1 MSNQTK
7 IWTGVGQSYVTQDNS
22 IDVDRASSERY
33 QLSIGESGESGESGN
48 SNSGYESG
56 ESGNSNSGYES
67 GDDSRYNIGSSNS
80 GYESGNDSRYNIISS
95 SNSGYESGDDS
106 RYESSNNDDVYQN
119 GNSNSGYISSSSN
132 DGYQNR
138 SSNDGYQNGYQTGT
152 SGSVSNYGYE
162 SDGHFYENEIKG
174 TDSDDNLTGILGNN
188 IALKG
193 SKGNDILT
201 GSNGNDKLEGG
212 KGFDTLSGGAAND
225 ILDGGKGKDILT
237 GGMGL
242 DLFEL
247 EGRGA
252 ANTLDLTDIITD
264 FQKGADLLK
273 LKDGLGISNINITQG
288 NGIYAGDTLIQL
300 ANTGQYLAVLKGV
313 NAGNINA
320 TDFTFS

>member
-22 IDVDRASSERY
+22 IDVDRVSSERY
-33 QLSIGESGESGESGN
+33 QLSIGESGESGESG
-48 SNSGYESG
+48 
-56 ESGNSNSGYES
+56 
-67 GDDSRYNIGSSNS
+67 
-80 GYESGNDSRYNIISS
+80 
-95 SNSGYESGDDS
+95 DDS
-106 RYESSNNDDVYQN
+106 RYENGNGYSEYQNGNGYSEYQNGNGYSEYRNGNGYSEYQN

-132 DGYQNR
+132 DGYQ
-138 SSNDGYQNGYQTGT
+138 SGYQNGT
-152 SGSVSNYGYE
+152 SASVSNYGYE
-162 SDGHFYENEIKG
+162 SGGYFYENEIKG

-212 KGFDTLSGGAAND
+212 KGFDTLSGGAGND

-252 ANTLDLTDIITD
+252 ANTLDLADIITD
-264 FQKGADLLK
+264 FQKGADILK
-273 LKDGLGISNINITQG
+273 LKDGLGFANINITQG
-288 NGIYAGDTLIQL
+288 TGIYASDTLLQI
-300 ANTGQYLAVLKGV
+300 AGTGQYLAVLKGV
-313 NAGNINA
+313 NAGNLNA

>member
-22 IDVDRASSERY
+22 IDIDPVSSERY
-33 QLSIGESGESGESGN
+33 QLSIGESGESGDDSR
-48 SNSGYESG
+48 YESG
-56 ESGNSNSGYES
+56 DDSRYESSNNSNSGYES
-67 GDDSRYNIGSSNS
+67 GDDSRYESSN
-80 GYESGNDSRYNIISS
+80 N

-152 SGSVSNYGYE
+152 SGSVSNSGYE
-162 SDGHFYENEIKG
+162 SGGYFYENEIKG

-193 SKGNDILT
+193 SKGNDVLT

-212 KGFDTLSGGAAND
+212 KGFDTLSGGAGND

-247 EGRGA
+247 EGRSA
-252 ANTLDLTDIITD
+252 ANILDLADIITD
-264 FQKGADLLK
+264 FQKGADILK
-273 LKDGLGISNINITQG
+273 LKDGLGFSNINITQG
-288 NGIYAGDTLIQL
+288 TGIYASDTLLQI
-300 ANTGQYLAVLKGV
+300 AGTGQYLVVLKGV
-313 NAGNINA
+313 NAGNLNA

>member
-22 IDVDRASSERY
+22 IDVDRTSSERY
-33 QLSIGESGESGESGN
+33 QLSIGESG
-48 SNSGYESG
+48 ESG

-80 GYESGNDSRYNIISS
+80 GYESG
-95 SNSGYESGDDS
+95 DDS
-106 RYESSNNDDVYQN
+106 RYENGNGYSEYQNGNGYSEYRN

-132 DGYQNR
+132 DGYQ
-138 SSNDGYQNGYQTGT
+138 SGYQNGT

-162 SDGHFYENEIKG
+162 SGGYFYENEIKG

-212 KGFDTLSGGAAND
+212 KGFDTLSGGAGND

-252 ANTLDLTDIITD
+252 ANTLDIADIITD
-264 FQKGADLLK
+264 FQKGADILK
-273 LKDGLGISNINITQG
+273 LKDGLGFANINITQG
-288 NGIYAGDTLIQL
+288 TGIYASDTLLRI
-300 ANTGQYLAVLKGV
+300 AGTGQYLAVLKGV
-313 NAGNINA
+313 NAGNLNA

>member
-22 IDVDRASSERY
+22 IDVDPVSSERY
-33 QLSIGESGESGESGN
+33 QLSIGESGESGESG
-48 SNSGYESG
+48 
-56 ESGNSNSGYES
+56 
-67 GDDSRYNIGSSNS
+67 
-80 GYESGNDSRYNIISS
+80 
-95 SNSGYESGDDS
+95 DDS
-106 RYESSNNDDVYQN
+106 RYENGNGYSEYQNGNGYSEYQNGNGYSEYRNGNGYSEYQN

-132 DGYQNR
+132 DGYQ
-138 SSNDGYQNGYQTGT
+138 SGYQNGT
-152 SGSVSNYGYE
+152 SASVSNYGYE
-162 SDGHFYENEIKG
+162 SGGYFYENEIKG

-212 KGFDTLSGGAAND
+212 KGFDTLSGGAGND

-252 ANTLDLTDIITD
+252 ANTLDLADIITD
-264 FQKGADLLK
+264 FQKGADILK
-273 LKDGLGISNINITQG
+273 LKDGLGFANINITQG
-288 NGIYAGDTLIQL
+288 TGIYASDTLLQI
-300 ANTGQYLAVLKGV
+300 AGTGQYLAVLKGV
-313 NAGNINA
+313 NAGNLNA

>member
-22 IDVDRASSERY
+22 IDVDRTSSERY

-56 ESGNSNSGYES
+56 
-67 GDDSRYNIGSSNS
+67 DDSRYENG
-80 GYESGNDSRYNIISS
+80 S

-106 RYESSNNDDVYQN
+106 RYENGNGYSEYQNGNGYSEYQNGNGYSEYRN

-132 DGYQNR
+132 DGYQ
-138 SSNDGYQNGYQTGT
+138 SGYQNGT

-162 SDGHFYENEIKG
+162 SGGYFYENEIKG

-212 KGFDTLSGGAAND
+212 KGFDTLSGGAGND

-237 GGMGL
+237 GGIGL

-247 EGRGA
+247 EGRSA
-252 ANTLDLTDIITD
+252 ANTLPLADLITD
-264 FQKGADLLK
+264 FKKGEDILK
-273 LKDGLGISNINITQG
+273 LKDGLGFANINITQG
-288 NGIYAGDTLIQL
+288 TGIYASDTLLRI
-300 ANTGQYLAVLKGV
+300 AGTGQYLAVLKGV
-313 NAGNINA
+313 NAGNLNA

>member
-56 ESGNSNSGYES
+56 DDSRYNISNSNSGYES
-67 GDDSRYNIGSSNS
+67 GDDSRYNIG
-80 GYESGNDSRYNIISS
+80 S

-138 SSNDGYQNGYQTGT
+138 SSNDGYQSGYQTGT

-162 SDGHFYENEIKG
+162 SDGRFYENEIKG

-212 KGFDTLSGGAAND
+212 KGFDTLSGGAGND

-247 EGRGA
+247 EGRSA
-252 ANTLDLTDIITD
+252 TNTLDIADIITD
-264 FQKGADLLK
+264 FQKGADILK
-273 LKDGLGISNINITQG
+273 LKDGLGFANINITQG
-288 NGIYAGDTLIQL
+288 SGIYASDTLLQI
-300 ANTGQYLAVLKGV
+300 ASTGQYLAVLKGV
-313 NAGNINA
+313 NSANINA
-320 TDFTFS
+320 ADFTFS

>member
-22 IDVDRASSERY
+22 IDVDRVSSERY
-33 QLSIGESGESGESGN
+33 QLSIGESGESG
-48 SNSGYESG
+48 
-56 ESGNSNSGYES
+56 
-67 GDDSRYNIGSSNS
+67 D
-80 GYESGNDSRYNIISS
+80 

-106 RYESSNNDDVYQN
+106 RYESGDSNSGYESGDDSRYESGDDSGNNIGNSNSGYTSGDDSRYNIGNSNSGYTSSSNDDVYKN
-119 GNSNSGYISSSSN
+119 GDSNSGYISSSS
-132 DGYQNR
+132 D
-138 SSNDGYQNGYQTGT
+138 DGYQNGYQTGT

-174 TDSDDNLTGILGNN
+174 TDSDDSLTGILGNN

-193 SKGNDILT
+193 GKGNDVLT

-212 KGFDTLSGGAAND
+212 KGFDALSGGTGND
-225 ILDGGKGKDILT
+225 IVDGGKGKDILT

-252 ANTLDLTDIITD
+252 ANIFDLADIITD
-264 FQKGADLLK
+264 FQKGADILK

-288 NGIYAGDTLIQL
+288 TGIYASDTLLQI
-300 ANTGQYLAVLKGV
+300 ASTGQYLAVLKGV

-320 TDFTFS
+320 ADFTFS

>member
-7 IWTGVGQSYVTQDNS
+7 IWTGVGQSYVTQDNF
-22 IDVDRASSERY
+22 IDVDRVSSERY
-33 QLSIGESGESGESGN
+33 QLSIGESGESGESGD
-48 SNSGYESG
+48 
-56 ESGNSNSGYES
+56 SNSGYES
-67 GDDSRYNIGSSNS
+67 GDDSRYNI
-80 GYESGNDSRYNIISS
+80 SS
-95 SNSGYESGDDS
+95 SNSGYESGGESGYNINNSNSGYESGGDS

-132 DGYQNR
+132 DGYQNGN
-138 SSNDGYQNGYQTGT
+138 SNDGYQNGYQTGT

-162 SDGHFYENEIKG
+162 SDGRFYENEIKG

-193 SKGNDILT
+193 GKGNDILT

-212 KGFDTLSGGAAND
+212 KGFDTLSGGAGND

-247 EGRGA
+247 EGRSA
-252 ANTLDLTDIITD
+252 TNTLDLADIITD
-264 FQKGADLLK
+264 FKKGEDILNLK
-273 LKDGLGISNINITQG
+273 YGLGFTNINITQG
-288 NGIYAGDTLIQL
+288 TGIYASDTLLQI
-300 ANTGQYLAVLKGV
+300 AGTGQYLAVLKGV

-320 TDFTFS
+320 TDFTF

>member
-22 IDVDRASSERY
+22 IDIDPVSSERY
-33 QLSIGESGESGESGN
+33 QLSIGESGESG
-48 SNSGYESG
+48 
-56 ESGNSNSGYES
+56 
-67 GDDSRYNIGSSNS
+67 DDSRYESSD
-80 GYESGNDSRYNIISS
+80 DSR
-95 SNSGYESGDDS
+95 YESGDDS
-106 RYESSNNDDVYQN
+106 RYENGDDSRYNIGNSNSGYENGDDSRYENGNGYSEYQNGNGYSEYQN

-132 DGYQNR
+132 DGYQ
-138 SSNDGYQNGYQTGT
+138 SGYQNGT

-162 SDGHFYENEIKG
+162 SGGYFYENEIKG

-212 KGFDTLSGGAAND
+212 KGFDTLSGGTGND

-252 ANTLDLTDIITD
+252 PNTLDISDIITD
-264 FQKGADLLK
+264 FQKGADILK
-273 LKDGLGISNINITQG
+273 LKDGLGFANINITQG
-288 NGIYAGDTLIQL
+288 TGIYASDTLLQI
-300 ANTGQYLAVLKGV
+300 AGTGQYLAVLKGV

-320 TDFTFS
+320 ADFTF

>member
-22 IDVDRASSERY
+22 IDVDRVSSERY
-33 QLSIGESGESGESGN
+33 QLSIGESGESG
-48 SNSGYESG
+48 
-56 ESGNSNSGYES
+56 
-67 GDDSRYNIGSSNS
+67 D
-80 GYESGNDSRYNIISS
+80 

-106 RYESSNNDDVYQN
+106 RYESGDSNSGYESGDDSGNNIGNSNSGYTSSRNDDVYKN
-119 GNSNSGYISSSSN
+119 GDSNSGYISSSSN
-132 DGYQNR
+132 DGYQNGN
-138 SSNDGYQNGYQTGT
+138 SNDGYQNGHQTGT

-174 TDSDDNLTGILGNN
+174 TDSDDSLTGILGNN

-193 SKGNDILT
+193 GKGNDVLT

-212 KGFDTLSGGAAND
+212 KGFDALSGGTGND
-225 ILDGGKGKDILT
+225 IVDGGKGKDILT

-247 EGRGA
+247 EGRSA
-252 ANTLDLTDIITD
+252 ANIFDLADIITD
-264 FQKGADLLK
+264 FQKGADILK

-288 NGIYAGDTLIQL
+288 TGIYASDTLLQI
-300 ANTGQYLAVLKGV
+300 ASTGQYLAVLKGV